1 MPRKKGSVVVTFT
14 FDGKRFSA
22 SGKTKKEAIENAA
35 LKKRLLEEGSVV
47 IESGM
52 LMRNWVEVCY
62 RDYKTGC
69 AEITKQKEQ
78 EKAQKWIVDTIGN
91 KPLKSI
97 KNDDLQKIMNRMD
110 GYSEDHIKK
119 VHRIMVWLFDIA
131 VENGLINKNPAL
143 KLRRPKGTKRTRRS
157 ITEAERAVILEV
169 ADTDPRFLLFL
180 FMLFCGCRPSE
191 AAELQGRD
199 VILEDGKPLLHIR
212 GTKTKNSDRFVPI
225 DQYLYARIPK
235 TKKFEYIVTRTDG
248 EPMDAPARAK
258 LWTKFKRELNIAMG
272 ARVYRNQVMPPYP
285 VAPDLEP
292 YCLRHTFCTDLQRKG
307 VDIRV
312 AQVLMGHG
320 SITMTAN
327 IYTHI
332 DSKEVAKQMLEQGDQ
347 NDQNIIKMSSLMSSR
362 LA

>member
-14 FDGKRFSA
+14 FDGKRYSA
-22 SGKTKKEAIENAA
+22 SGKTKKEAAANAA
-35 LKKRLLEEGSVV
+35 LKKKALEEGSVI

-52 LMRNWVEVCY
+52 LMRDWLEVCY

-69 AEITKQKEQ
+69 KEITLQKER
-78 EKAQKWIVDTIGN
+78 EKANKWIVDTIGS

-97 KNDDLQKIMNRMD
+97 KNDDLQKIMNQMD

-119 VHRIMVWLFDIA
+119 VHRIMIWLFDTA
-131 VENGLINKNPAL
+131 VVNGLINKNPAL
-143 KLRRPKGTKRTRRS
+143 KLRRPRGTKRSRRS
-157 ITEAERAVILEV
+157 ITEAERAVILKV
-169 ADTDPRFLLFL
+169 ADSDPRFLLFL

-225 DQYLYARIPK
+225 EPYLYDRIPK
-235 TKKFEYIVTRTDG
+235 TKKFSYIVTRTDG
-248 EPMDAPARAK
+248 KQMDAPARAK
-258 LWTKFKRELNIAMG
+258 LWTKFKREMNIAMG

-320 SITMTAN
+320 SIAMTAN

-332 DSKEVAKQMLEQGDQ
+332 DSKSVAKQMLEGNQKIVQ
-347 NDQNIIKMSSLMSSR
+347 MSSLMSSR

>member
-1 MPRKKGSVVVTFT
+1 
-14 FDGKRFSA
+14 
-22 SGKTKKEAIENAA
+22 
-35 LKKRLLEEGSVV
+35 
-47 IESGM
+47 
-52 LMRNWVEVCY
+52 
-62 RDYKTGC
+62 
-69 AEITKQKEQ
+69 
-78 EKAQKWIVDTIGN
+78 
-91 KPLKSI
+91 
-97 KNDDLQKIMNRMD
+97 
-110 GYSEDHIKK
+110 
-119 VHRIMVWLFDIA
+119 MVS
-131 VENGLINKNPAL
+131 AL

-258 LWTKFKRELNIAMG
+258 LWTKFKRELSIAMG

-292 YCLRHTFCTDLQRKG
+292 
-307 VDIRV
+307 
-312 AQVLMGHG
+312 
-320 SITMTAN
+320 
-327 IYTHI
+327 
-332 DSKEVAKQMLEQGDQ
+332 
-347 NDQNIIKMSSLMSSR
+347 
-362 LA
+362 